1 MYFLT
6 LLFLWPS
13 GWQALV
19 SDGTSVVKIGV
30 LFSKKRVQ
38 CLKRKEGLFLQ
49 LMFHFHAPLNGCQ
62 TDTPH
67 THATQQR
74 SHFLHFLFWSSQYLY
89 SYSKLT
95 QTQSRLI
102 KHNKFFMSILH
113 FGMLQFVFPL
123 IFTCFEWVSERYM
136 PHPRLALPK
145 RQHFFAPKIND
156 ARLHVCLKSPHQKNA
171 HLAAYFSSA
180 PPLRCL
186 FSPFQRPI
194 SEVRPPIFVSGILMR
209 FKAVKLGRWWW
220 SLFQIIFLK
229 KQEGKAWEVLQH
241 IKIQMK
247 PRLKRAHESTI

>member
-1 MYFLT
+1 MFEEKRR
-6 LLFLWPS
+6 S
-13 GWQALV
+13 V
-19 SDGTSVVKIGV
+19 SPTDVS
-30 LFSKKRVQ
+30 FSRTFEW
-38 CLKRKEGLFLQ
+38 LSDRY
-49 LMFHFHAPLNGCQ
+49 
-62 TDTPH
+62 TPH
-67 THATQQR
+67 PCYATAQPLFAFFALKFPIFVFSFKTNANSIPSHQAQR
-74 SHFLHFLFWSSQYLY
+74 V
-89 SYSKLT
+89 
-95 QTQSRLI
+95 
-102 KHNKFFMSILH
+102 FFMSIFH

-209 FKAVKLGRWWW
+209 FKAVKLGR
-220 SLFQIIFLK
+220 
-229 KQEGKAWEVLQH
+229 
-241 IKIQMK
+241 
-247 PRLKRAHESTI
+247 